1 MIMQFSRR
9 GFMGLVLTSAASSTL
24 LSSNAVAD
32 ALLLAPDVNKY
43 ATVIRRARE
52 LVMLRDVAAQ
62 QVAGTKQPVWE
73 FLQQETPFNANA
85 DDLLRFMLDNFDPTR
100 CTDDDI
106 TMVMCGDQVAVLDE
120 VSLRMLSEG
129 VVPVAVIVEMIRV
142 HKLPLIAHRMPSF
155 GDFFKRYQ
163 YQILHAK
170 QTVVRENPMANW
182 KDITARDTRRGRR
195 VA

>member
-142 HKLPLIAHRMPSF
+142 HELPLSCRMPSF
-155 GDFFKRYQ
+155 VAFAERYRNKILFPKR
-163 YQILHAK
+163 
-170 QTVVRENPMANW
+170 TVVREDPMRNW